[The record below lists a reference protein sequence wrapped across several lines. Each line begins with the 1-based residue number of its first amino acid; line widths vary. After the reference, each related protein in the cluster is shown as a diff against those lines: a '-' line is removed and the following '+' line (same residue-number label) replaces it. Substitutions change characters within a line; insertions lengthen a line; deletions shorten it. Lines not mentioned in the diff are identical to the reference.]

1 MTTSDAKTTINGVKE
16 PVDSSFHLTEERK
29 SKDTTVLLNGS
40 HSPVATLS
48 INGVCGSADDDHVNV
63 NGSLNGHS
71 ASPHS
76 SDLQSDSISGL

>member
-63 NGSLNGHS
+63 NGCLNGHS